1 MVFGGVIFIGAAV
14 LGTDSQQ
21 KKAGTLVSA
30 IFRLFPVIRTL
41 GEWFKK
47 DFAVMKARKI
57 LLLLDSSS
65 KNGQ

>member
-1 MVFGGVIFIGAAV
+1 MVFGARFL
-14 LGTDSQQ
+14 LGRLSRVPAL
-21 KKAGTLVSA
+21 KKMAGLWYLL

>member
-30 IFRLFPVIRTL
+30 NLSIIPCNPHAGRAVPKKACADDGDNKRRTISFSI
-41 GEWFKK
+41 GF
-47 DFAVMKARKI
+47 
-57 LLLLDSSS
+57 
-65 KNGQ
+65 